1 MDLYSKK
8 KATDL
13 DLIFSLIPDH
23 ERILFI
29 SEKISNRKIAIL
41 IGSTPFIFV
50 YLFYLLLYIPLLNES
65 FLFWISKSIFYI
77 VLDFAFLSF
86 YTFIAYFFGSKNI
99 KVRKDFYLIFTEEFL
114 YTLMFSAKYK
124 SPVLKKNQLSK
135 DLYFKIEKRLFG
147 KTVTLI
153 LYDLAE
159 QINESKFKRIKDYKS
174 LQKLLDSIFFHFGQ
188 SIDQKLLD
196 IRYDLPFSLKISKNE
211 YDKIKKRRKNVYT
224 YFEISTPIVFIVG
237 VLIMVIISD
246 PGFKLFVLLIY
257 SLLALA
263 FFGTMAIIYII
274 VLIEL
279 KRCSSLDEQMVIKKE
294 GIEYNNIKIPFN
306 EHMLISTS
314 YISSR
319 NTTQTPQNPKNSIYA
334 IIIYDDVASD
344 TKRYFGP
351 IDDFQN
357 CFKFLYSHFMKWKNE
372 NGHTFSKEELYENEI
387 KR

>member
-8 KATDL
+8 KAIDL
-13 DLIFSLIPDH
+13 DLIFSLIPDN

-65 FLFWISKSIFYI
+65 FLFWISKPIFYI

-86 YTFIAYFFGSKNI
+86 CTFIAYFFGNRNI
-99 KVRKDFYLIFTEEFL
+99 KVREDFYLIFTEEFL

-124 SPVLKKNQLSK
+124 SPVLKKNPLSN
-135 DLYFKIEKRLFG
+135 DLYFKIEKRSFG
-147 KTVTLI
+147 NSVNLI
-153 LYDLAE
+153 LYNLAE

-188 SIDQKLLD
+188 NLDQKLLD
-196 IRYDLPFSLKISKNE
+196 IRYDLPLSLKISKNE

-224 YFEISTPIVFIVG
+224 YFGISSPIALVVG
-237 VLIMVIISD
+237 VVLMVIFGD
-246 PGFKLFVLLIY
+246 TVLVLLVMLIY
-257 SLLALA
+257 ILLTIAVI
-263 FFGTMAIIYII
+263 GTMAIIYIN

-279 KRCSSLDEQMVIKKE
+279 KRCSSLDEQMVIKKG
-294 GIEYNNIKIPFN
+294 GIEYNNIKIPFS
-306 EHMLISTS
+306 EDMLISTS

-334 IIIYDDVASD
+334 IAFYDDAPSD
-344 TKRYFGP
+344 TKGYFGP
-351 IDDFQN
+351 IDDFKN

-372 NGHTFSKEELYENEI
+372 NGHTFSKEELYEKEI

>member
-8 KATDL
+8 KGTDL
-13 DLIFSLIPDH
+13 DLIFSLIPDN

-41 IGSTPFIFV
+41 IGSPPFVLVYLVYFFV
-50 YLFYLLLYIPLLNES
+50 YFFFMNES
-65 FLFWISKSIFYI
+65 FLFWISKPIFYHI
-77 VLDFAFLSF
+77 LDLAFLSF
-86 YTFIAYFFGSKNI
+86 CTFIAYFFGNRII

-147 KTVTLI
+147 KSVTLI

-188 SIDQKLLD
+188 NLDQKLLD
-196 IRYDLPFSLKISKNE
+196 IRYDLPLSLKISKNE

-224 YFEISTPIVFIVG
+224 YFGISSPIALVVG
-237 VLIMVIISD
+237 VVLMVIFGD
-246 PGFKLFVLLIY
+246 TVLVLLVMLIY
-257 SLLALA
+257 TLLTIAII
-263 FFGTMAIIYII
+263 GTMAIIYII

-334 IIIYDDVASD
+334 ITIYDDVASD